1 MFCLFRNSRFIYPLN
16 YIVLAISLGPVFYW
30 LYFTFVEKSFL
41 DNFMSGQALIVDLLF
56 GLPIVLLFAIIIYAM
71 MYWTLKVIA
80 ILFAPY
86 LLVENKFPEQ
96 QDSFDPASTEEY
108 GEDYWK
114 KDTEENT
121 EKKIESDKNSEN
133 K

>member
-1 MFCLFRNSRFIYPLN
+1 
-16 YIVLAISLGPVFYW
+16 VLAISLGPVFYW